1 MIFPKRIDTSIAGR
15 IVDIRK
21 AFNADA
27 YLSAIS
33 LALTIPDVCGSRLHP
48 DMYVRERYV
57 AWFDEYIAQAYLD
70 ETTLVIGDKLVDPR
84 YYFDGEDCYQLRCA
98 YLHQGANTPDRT
110 KPKTVYNVIQF
121 RVFEGETGSCDH
133 IGSISGGL
141 TDGIF
146 RQVDLDLGKFIRY
159 LDQGVAHFLRDH
171 PDMNADN
178 GSDSYLYAP
187 IQDFKSDINL

>member
-1 MIFPKRIDTSIAGR
+1 MSSG
-15 IVDIRK
+15 
-21 AFNADA
+21 N
-27 YLSAIS
+27 LSKNHPHKVAKS
-33 LALTIPDVCGSRLHP
+33 L
-48 DMYVRERYV
+48 
-57 AWFDEYIAQAYLD
+57 
-70 ETTLVIGDKLVDPR
+70 
-84 YYFDGEDCYQLRCA
+84 
-98 YLHQGANTPDRT
+98 
-110 KPKTVYNVIQF
+110 QF
-121 RVFEGETGSCDH
+121 RVFEDETGSCDH

-171 PDMNADN
+171 PDMNAGN